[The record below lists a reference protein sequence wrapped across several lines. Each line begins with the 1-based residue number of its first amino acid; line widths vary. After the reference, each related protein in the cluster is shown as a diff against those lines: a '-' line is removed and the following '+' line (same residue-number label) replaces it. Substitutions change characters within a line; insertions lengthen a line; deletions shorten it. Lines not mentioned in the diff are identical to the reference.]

1 MISQVNDVINQNT
14 EYKFVEEFHVDEERQ
29 LIAMTR
35 EGLISVINTAIS
47 ACADKVTDPTL
58 RQEILSMQS

>member
-1 MISQVNDVINQNT
+1 MNSQVNDVINQNT

-35 EGLISVINTAIS
+35 EGLISVINTAIL
-47 ACADKVTDPTL
+47 ACADKVIDPVL
-58 RQEILSMQS
+58 RQEILDMQS

>member
-1 MISQVNDVINQNT
+1 MNSQVNDVINQNT

-47 ACADKVTDPTL
+47 ACADKIIDPVL
-58 RQEILSMQS
+58 RQEILDMQS

>member
-1 MISQVNDVINQNT
+1 MISQINDVINQQT
-14 EYKFVEEFHVDEERQ
+14 EVKFNYEYGVDEEKE

-47 ACADKVTDPTL
+47 ACADRVSDPIL
-58 RQEILSMQS
+58 RNEILSMQS

>member
-1 MISQVNDVINQNT
+1 MLSQINDVINQQT
-14 EYKFVEEFHVDEERQ
+14 EVKFNYEYGVDEERQ

-35 EGLISVINTAIS
+35 EGLISGINTAIM